1 MRKITAILAALGL
14 LAAAACG
21 CGAPAER
28 EAKTLRLCEVTHSVF
43 YAPQYVALSQGFFE
57 EEGLAIELSNGG
69 GADKVMTA
77 VLTGQADI
85 GLAGPEACIYVYNQG
100 KDDYPRIFAQLTKRD
115 GSFLVGRSDEAFDW
129 NDLKGK
135 TIIGGRKGGVPE
147 MTLEYVLKQHGI
159 VPQEDAV
166 VDTSVQFNM
175 MAGAFTGGQG
185 DYVTLFEP
193 TATEVERAGHGYIL
207 CSIGEESGEIPYT
220 AYFASQSYMTA
231 HPEVIQSFA
240 NAIARAQQWIVDHT
254 DREVAEAIIDQF
266 PDTDIDTLEA
276 VTARHRQIDAWNAGP
291 MMARSALERLE
302 TVMTEAGELAR
313 ALHAPVFAHNAET
326 AREVAECR
334 GRWGKTPTE
343 LFDSLGHFDYGGGG
357 FHCVH
362 MTEHDLEIFRNR
374 GLWAVT
380 NPGSNAKLAS
390 GIAPL
395 RQMRELGIRMAIGTD
410 GPSSNNALDFFRE
423 MYLAAVLQKLR
434 CGDAAALPADDVL
447 YMATVGG
454 AQAMGLTDC
463 DVLAPGKQADLIVID
478 LQRPNMQPVHNAARN
493 LVYSGSKENVRL
505 TMVAGRVLY
514 ENGAFFIGEPAQD
527 IYRAVDAAFSAMRAR
542 L

>member
-1 MRKITAILAALGL
+1 MIRFFNGRTLTMADGVSVTTDEVWTDGDKIAYIGPTPETL
-14 LAAAACG
+14 
-21 CGAPAER
+21 PA
-28 EAKTLRLCEVTHSVF
+28 
-43 YAPQYVALSQGFFE
+43 FE
-57 EEGLAIELSNGG
+57 
-69 GADKVMTA
+69 
-77 VLTGQADI
+77 
-85 GLAGPEACIYVYNQG
+85 
-100 KDDYPRIFAQLTKRD
+100 
-115 GSFLVGRSDEAFDW
+115 
-129 NDLKGK
+129 
-135 TIIGGRKGGVPE
+135 
-147 MTLEYVLKQHGI
+147 
-159 VPQEDAV
+159 
-166 VDTSVQFNM
+166 
-175 MAGAFTGGQG
+175 
-185 DYVTLFEP
+185 
-193 TATEVERAGHGYIL
+193 
-207 CSIGEESGEIPYT
+207 
-220 AYFASQSYMTA
+220 
-231 HPEVIQSFA
+231 
-240 NAIARAQQWIVDHT
+240 
-254 DREVAEAIIDQF
+254 
-266 PDTDIDTLEA
+266 
-276 VTARHRQIDAWNAGP
+276 RQIDLGGDLVMPGFKNAHAHAG
-291 MMARSALERLE
+291 MSFVRSYADDVPLQPWLFEQIFPLEAKLTPEAVYAFTKLSILEYLTSGITAGFDMYYFREAIAQASIDCGFRTVLCGGGGSAQQLESEYRKFNALHPLISYQLGLHSEYTSNLTE
-302 TVMTEAGELAR
+302 MTEAGELAR

-326 AREVAECR
+326 AREVAECQA
-334 GRWGKTPTE
+334 RWGKTPTE
-343 LFDSLGHFDYGGGG
+343 LFESLGHFDYGGGG

-395 RQMRELGIRMAIGTD
+395 EQMRALGIHMAIGTD

-514 ENGAFFIGEPAQD
+514 ENGAFFVGEPAQD
-527 IYRAVDAAFSAMRAR
+527 IYRAVDAAFDRFFCGLRGGTRR
-542 L
+542 LR